1 MNILDVLRATVQLR
15 ASDLFLKVGSP
26 PRVRVDGNVRQL
38 GTQQMTKEDMKEA
51 FQALIDEHAAQIFQK
66 YHEVDTAF
74 EADGLGRFRINCF
87 MQRGNIGFVLRLV
100 QSHIPDFTD
109 LGLPAQ
115 TFERLA
121 LLRRGMVLVTGI
133 TGSGKSTTLASM
145 IQYMNRNTNRHIIT
159 VEDPIEYAYSDER
172 CLINQ
177 REIGIDTRDFKA
189 ALRNAM
195 REAPDVILI
204 GEMRDTETVQAAIDA
219 AETGHLVLSTLHT
232 INAQQTMERIINF
245 FPPYQHNLI
254 RMQLSMVMQGVVSQ
268 RLVPRANGPGRC
280 PAMEIMIAT
289 PTIKQMIEEGRT
301 PELYGAIRDSEHF
314 GCVTFNQSL
323 FKLFQDGHI
332 SREDAL
338 ATSDNP
344 DEMEMLF
351 RGIQRGSQSS
361 LLPQQGNAGGGGQQR
376 R

>member
-1 MNILDVLRATVQLR
+1 MNINDVLKAMVQLR

-38 GTQQMTKEDMKEA
+38 GTALLTREDLANA
-51 FQALIDEHAAQIFQK
+51 FLLLVDEHSRDAFK
-66 YHEVDTAF
+66 KHHEVDTAF
-74 EADGLGRFRINCF
+74 EQEGIGRFRVNGF
-87 MQRGNIGFVLRLV
+87 MQRGQIGFVLRHV
-100 QSHIPDFTD
+100 QSNVPDFKD
-109 LGLPAQ
+109 LGLPIE

-121 LLRRGMVLVTGI
+121 MMRRGMILVTGI

-145 IQYMNRNTNRHIIT
+145 IQYMNRSTNRHIIT
-159 VEDPIEYAYSDER
+159 VEDPIEYSYVDDR

-177 REIGIDTRDFKA
+177 REVGIDTRDFKT

-204 GEMRDTETVQAAIDA
+204 GEMRDQETVQAAIDA

-232 INAQQTMERIINF
+232 INAQQTVERIINF
-245 FPPYQHNLI
+245 FPPYQHSLI
-254 RMQLSMVMQGVVSQ
+254 RMQLSMVLAGVVSQ
-268 RLVPRANGPGRC
+268 RLVPRLGKPGRV
-280 PAMEIMIAT
+280 PGLELMIVT

-301 PELYGAIRDSEHF
+301 PELYGALRDSEHF

-323 FKLFQDGHI
+323 FKLYEKGDI

-351 RGIQRGSQSS
+351 RGIQRGSSTS
-361 LLPQQGNAGGGGQQR
+361 LMPSMGSKK
-376 R
+376 